1 MVTGLSE
8 EWGGTGWD
16 SQARSVDGR
25 WVERRPRRPEVAA
38 RLLMETRLMPW
49 LAQRLPLPV
58 PIPHVLRQ
66 EPLVVR
72 HEMVAGEPLAAFDAA
87 GGRTLGAFLR
97 ALHATGPAQAVRRG
111 APSAREAL
119 RDRAAT
125 LEDFGIRVMPLLP
138 DDRRGA
144 AWALLDAVAASPA
157 DALVHGDLGP
167 EHVLARNGVVSGVI
181 DFGDAHV
188 GDPALDL
195 AWALHGAPPLF
206 ARAVAA
212 EYGAAPDLVER
223 ALLWHRLGPW
233 HEVTYGLD
241 TGDPDTVRS
250 GLGGVLARL
259 PRRACETA

>member
-1 MVTGLSE
+1 MAG
-8 EWGGTGWD
+8 
-16 SQARSVDGR
+16 
-25 WVERRPRRPEVAA
+25 

-49 LAQRLPLPV
+49 LAPRLPLPV

-72 HEMVAGEPLAAFDAA
+72 HEMVAGEPPETFDAA

-97 ALHATGPAQAVRRG
+97 ALHAVDPAEAVRHG
-111 APSAREAL
+111 APPPREAL
-119 RDRAAT
+119 RERAAT
-125 LEDFGIRVMPLLP
+125 LEDFDTRVVPLLP

-144 AWALLDAVAASPA
+144 ASALLDAVGASPA
-157 DALVHGDLGP
+157 RALVHGDLGP
-167 EHVLARNGVVSGVI
+167 EHVLVRDGRVSGVI

-195 AWALHGAPPLF
+195 AWALHGAPPPF

-212 EYGAAPDLVER
+212 EYGATPELAER

-241 TGDPDTVRS
+241 TGDPDMVRG
-250 GLGGVLARL
+250 GLEGVLGRL
-259 PRRACETA
+259 PV